1 MRRSVGQPFEATGVS
16 QDEFD
21 TLVATHHSEI
31 YTYLALV
38 TGRVSDAHDLSQRT
52 FLRAFETR
60 RSLGLGA
67 LARLRLFGIATD
79 LCRTCLRSR
88 LPLPQELRSRVEDDG
103 RASARHAKHPLLS
116 AIASL
121 PIKQR
126 MAFALRK
133 IHEFDYEGVGHLL
146 RCSSQSARVS
156 VMQAFR
162 KVSHV
167 QSAGSTLGSLITT
180 EPTVRE

>member
-1 MRRSVGQPFEATGVS
+1 MRRSISQPFEAREVS

-21 TLVATHHSEI
+21 TLVAAHHSEI

-38 TGRVSDAHDLSQRT
+38 TGKVSDADDLSQRT

-79 LCRTCLRSR
+79 LCRTCMRSR
-88 LPLPQELRSRVEDDG
+88 SSLPRELRSRVVD
-103 RASARHAKHPLLS
+103 KHPLLL

-162 KVSHV
+162 KISQVR
-167 QSAGSTLGSLITT
+167 SASSTTGPLITT
-180 EPTVRE
+180 EPTVKE